1 MYLLINLAR
10 MKISSEIVK
19 ETDRESSVYFIRAGN
34 QLTLKLS
41 LMWSSTL
48 TELLTAGSPF
58 NFILY
63 RHRKGNAFFPIL
75 MADNSC

>member
-1 MYLLINLAR
+1 

-19 ETDRESSVYFIRAGN
+19 ETDQESLVYFFCVDN

-41 LMWSSTL
+41 LMWSSTS
-48 TELLTAGSPF
+48 ELLTDGSSF
-58 NFILY
+58 NFILF
-63 RHRKGNAFFPIL
+63 RHRKGNAVFPIL